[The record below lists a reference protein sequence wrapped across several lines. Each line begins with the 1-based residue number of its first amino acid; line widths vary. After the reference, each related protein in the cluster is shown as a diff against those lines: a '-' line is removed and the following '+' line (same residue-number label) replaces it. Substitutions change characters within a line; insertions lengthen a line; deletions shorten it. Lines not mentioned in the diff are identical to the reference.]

1 MSKETTSPA
10 LAASYEAI
18 QQKYRM
24 FTAMFFAVTFV
35 AIALYAN
42 TFLSLS
48 SEELLTANVLGAVG
62 GVAIVIMGVTNFRRS
77 LKVLS
82 GKQ

>member
-1 MSKETTSPA
+1 MSKENTSPA
-10 LAASYEAI
+10 LAASHEAM
-18 QQKYRM
+18 QKKYRT

-48 SEELLTANVLGAVG
+48 SEELLTANVLGAAG
-62 GVAIVIMGVTNFRRS
+62 GVALVIMIVANFRNS

-82 GKQ
+82 GK

>member
-1 MSKETTSPA
+1 MSKENMSPA
-10 LAASYEAI
+10 LAASNEAI
-18 QQKYRM
+18 QQKYRT
-24 FTAMFFAVTFV
+24 FTAMFFAVAFV

-48 SEELLTANVLGAVG
+48 PEELLTANVLGAVS
-62 GVAIVIMGVTNFRRS
+62 GVALIFMGVTNFRRS

-82 GKQ
+82 GK